1 MSTNWVQD
9 MADMHKKYGVNEW
22 FEKHKD
28 DKVLMNKYLM
38 FRLLMCQEEL
48 HETMQAVNSG
58 NSEEIVDGLIDLC
71 VFAIG
76 TLDVFNVDAS
86 KAWDEIYAYKPTDL
100 GRQGEGRNLTGGKLK
115 WCRWLAA
122 EGSDEDQ
129 ADGQTARKAVEFL
142 RSEHTKPFFL
152 AVGLAKPHDPFIAP
166 KKYFDLYLLEECMPP
181 RIPDGW
187 EPPYPHTLPG
197 QKGIFDQF
205 TDRERIREKQSRTRN
220 RPMAI
225 PTAC

>member
-22 FEKHKD
+22 FEKNKD

-48 HETMQAVNSG
+48 HETMQAANSG

-86 KAWDEIYAYKPTDL
+86 KAWDEIYKANMNKQVGVKPGRPNPFGLPDL
-100 GRQGEGRNLTGGKLK
+100 LK
-115 WCRWLAA
+115 
-122 EGSDEDQ
+122 
-129 ADGQTARKAVEFL
+129 
-142 RSEHTKPFFL
+142 
-152 AVGLAKPHDPFIAP
+152 
-166 KKYFDLYLLEECMPP
+166 
-181 RIPDGW
+181 PDGW
-187 EPPYPHTLPG
+187 VPPEHVDNHGELA
-197 QKGIFDQF
+197 KGL
-205 TDRERIREKQSRTRN
+205 
-220 RPMAI
+220 
-225 PTAC
+225 